1 MTENVETRASSARK
15 RNYTGSV
22 VTAVVLGVIAGVVVA
37 LFFLK
42 KKHPDDI
49 DLDENDNPLFV

>member
-1 MTENVETRASSARK
+1 MTENTETRAVPARK

-22 VTAVVLGVIAGVVVA
+22 VTAVVLGVIAGVIVA

-42 KKHPDDI
+42 KKHGSDV